1 MLFHP
6 ATMALNLASLANVA
20 ALVLAATFGV
30 RILRHWNI
38 ASGSEGQLRLER
50 QTYLVSTL
58 LGIVLAAELVSLFLF
73 VYTADRLSVMFVGA
87 MCAVGTLNAS
97 VYGFPALGLKIAC
110 FFAAAVW
117 LLMNAV
123 DNRGWDYP
131 MIRAKYGV
139 LLLLLPLFAAA
150 AAVQVA
156 FFADL
161 KGDVLV
167 SCCSKLFTAG
177 GSGVSAGMAT
187 LPPMETLT
195 ALGIVLA
202 VVATMA
208 WPARRSP
215 RWALA
220 YAAVCAVLFAVAIA
234 AVVSAVS
241 PYIYEHPHH
250 HCPFCLLKAEYGY
263 IGYALYLPLFGG
275 VALGLGVAP
284 IQAFRTRESLALVV
298 PAASRGLVGASVALL
313 LVFALVVTATIALSG
328 LRLT

>member
-6 ATMALNLASLANVA
+6 ATMALNLASLADLA
-20 ALVLAATFGV
+20 ALLLAAGFGL
-30 RILRHWNI
+30 RILRHWDI
-38 ASGSEGQLRLER
+38 ASGSERQLRLER

-58 LGIVLAAELVSLFLF
+58 LGVVLAAELVSLFLF
-73 VYTADRLSVMFVGA
+73 VHTADRLSAMFVGA

-117 LLMNAV
+117 LIMSAV

-131 MIRAKYGV
+131 MIRAKYAA
-139 LLLLLPLFAAA
+139 LLSLLPLFAAT
-150 AAVQVA
+150 AAVQAA

-161 KGDVLV
+161 KADVLV

-177 GSGVSAGMAT
+177 GSGVSADMAA
-187 LPPMETLT
+187 LPPLETLGALGT
-195 ALGIVLA
+195 ALA
-202 VVATMA
+202 VTAAVA

-215 RWALA
+215 AWAVV
-220 YAAVCAVLFAVAIA
+220 YAAACAALFAVAVA

-241 PYIYEHPHH
+241 PYVYEHPHH

-275 VALGLGVAP
+275 VALGLGGAP
-284 IQAFRTRESLALVV
+284 IQAFRGRASLADVV
-298 PAASRGLVGASVALL
+298 PAASRGLVGASLALL
-313 LVFALVVTATIALSG
+313 GLFALVVTAAVAFSG